1 LLGGQNWEN
10 TNFFQIGKGCG
21 GYQTSCFPLLY
32 IVTVSPA
39 VWIINQ
45 KKGVVFL
52 SPVVLHASKFNRVK
66 IEFFIS
72 IKLCNKSG

>member
-1 LLGGQNWEN
+1 MSFLLGGQNWEN

-45 KKGVVFL
+45 KKVGSVSFSCGLACQQV
-52 SPVVLHASKFNRVK
+52 
-66 IEFFIS
+66 
-72 IKLCNKSG
+72 